1 MEFQV
6 ANLTNF
12 NIYWFYFYTMFK
24 LFVILYVIKMY
35 ARNNIFL
42 SKRNSLE
49 KWLESH
55 LFVGVNFIIIQKVSL
70 EMSIH
75 NDIDISQ

>member
-1 MEFQV
+1 
-6 ANLTNF
+6 
-12 NIYWFYFYTMFK
+12 MFK
-24 LFVILYVIKMY
+24 LLVILYVIKMY

-55 LFVGVNFIIIQKVSL
+55 LFVGVDFIIIQNVSL

>member
-1 MEFQV
+1 
-6 ANLTNF
+6 
-12 NIYWFYFYTMFK
+12 MFK
-24 LFVILYVIKMY
+24 LLVILYVIKMY

-55 LFVGVNFIIIQKVSL
+55 LFVGVDLIIIQNVSL
-70 EMSIH
+70 EMSIY

>member
-1 MEFQV
+1 
-6 ANLTNF
+6 
-12 NIYWFYFYTMFK
+12 
-24 LFVILYVIKMY
+24 MY

-55 LFVGVNFIIIQKVSL
+55 LFVGVDFIIIQNVSL